1 MSSKG
6 RRLSRLFIRTLIGWF
21 AWMAL
26 VSAADAAL
34 GLSPVFYGDP
44 TPKRWLALFG
54 SLAIVVGTL
63 GRTSWP
69 NWPRLK

>member
-1 MSSKG
+1 
-6 RRLSRLFIRTLIGWF
+6 
-21 AWMAL
+21 MAL